1 MRIKLHNASGATPG
15 GQRGFSLPE
24 VLIAALLFAVSLLGL
39 LQYHQV
45 LLQSFQRQ
53 WQYRQAWSLA
63 HQQLEVFAAT
73 GRVDAALLPPP
84 PGWRRETGLSSPDV
98 GCRRL
103 TVRIQTPQRQW
114 AELSRWYCIRQ

>member
-1 MRIKLHNASGATPG
+1 MRSS
-15 GQRGFSLPE
+15 QRGFSLPE

-73 GRVDAALLPPP
+73 GRVNVGLPLPTS
-84 PGWRRETGLSSPDV
+84 GWQRQTGLSTPQAA
-98 GCRRL
+98 CQRL